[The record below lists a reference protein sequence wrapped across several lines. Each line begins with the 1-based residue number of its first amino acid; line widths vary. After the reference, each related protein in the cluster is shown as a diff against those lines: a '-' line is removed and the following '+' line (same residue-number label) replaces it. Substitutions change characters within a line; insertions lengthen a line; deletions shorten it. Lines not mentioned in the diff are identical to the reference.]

1 MPFDLSLPQ
10 LAVGKVASAIRLG
23 GQGGGLINRFGR
35 ALHLS
40 FDTLRHVI
48 ETVEHHKYQF

>member
-1 MPFDLSLPQ
+1 VPFDLSLPQ
-10 LAVGKVASAIRLG
+10 IAVGKVASAIRLG